1 MAMKRLCLLL
11 LMLGLSLLPLTAA
24 AFFGGNVPSA
34 ADDITKQLDKQLMMR
49 YAGRDPGMTKANREA
64 VARAGIMI
72 LGTSPANINDL
83 TDSSPLARQMM
94 EEISR
99 GLIEKGYRFKELRTG
114 SYVRFDRD
122 SGEFLLTRD
131 VKKLES
137 RTAKG
142 QAVMAGTYVVTRD
155 QVRFSIR
162 LIHIPSNEVMAMGTA
177 TVPITDDIYPLL
189 RDPYNPS
196 RSNSGV
202 PSSYTRL
209 Q

>member
-1 MAMKRLCLLL
+1 MKRL
-11 LMLGLSLLPLTAA
+11 SLLFLVAALALFPLTAA

-34 ADDITKQLDKQLMMR
+34 ADDITKQLDKQLMER
-49 YAGRDPGMTKANREA
+49 YAGRDPDMSKSNREA

-72 LGTSPANINDL
+72 LGTSPANISDL
-83 TDSSPLARQMM
+83 TESSPLARQMM

-99 GLIEKGYRFKELRTG
+99 GLMQKGYRFKELRTG
-114 SYVRFDRD
+114 SYIRFDKE

-131 VKKLES
+131 VRKLES
-137 RTAKG
+137 RTGVG
-142 QAVMAGTYVVTRD
+142 QAVMAGTYVVSRT

-162 LIHIPSNEVMAMGTA
+162 LIHIPSNEVLAMGTA

-189 RDPYNPS
+189 KDPYNPS
-196 RSNSGV
+196 RSNSGI

>member
-1 MAMKRLCLLL
+1 MKRL
-11 LMLGLSLLPLTAA
+11 SLLFLVAALTLFPLTAA

-34 ADDITKQLDKQLMMR
+34 ADDITKQLDKQLMAR
-49 YAGRDPGMTKANREA
+49 YAGRDPDISKSNRETL
-64 VARAGIMI
+64 ARAGIMI

-83 TDSSPLARQMM
+83 TESSPLARQMM

-99 GLIEKGYRFKELRTG
+99 GLMQKGYRFKELRTG
-114 SYVRFDRD
+114 SYIRFNRE

-137 RTAKG
+137 RTGVG
-142 QAVMAGTYVVTRD
+142 QAVMAGTYVVTGS

-162 LIHIPSNEVMAMGTA
+162 LIHIPSNEVLAMGTA

-196 RSNSGV
+196 RSSSGV

>member
-1 MAMKRLCLLL
+1 MKRLRLLFL
-11 LMLGLSLLPLTAA
+11 AAALTLFPLTAS

-34 ADDITKQLDKQLMMR
+34 ADDITKQLDKQLMDR
-49 YAGRDPGMTKANREA
+49 YAGHDPDISKSNRETL
-64 VARAGIMI
+64 ARAGIMI

-83 TDSSPLARQMM
+83 TESSPLARQMM

-99 GLIEKGYRFKELRTG
+99 GLMQKGYRFRELRTG
-114 SYVRFDRD
+114 SYIRFNRE

-137 RTAKG
+137 RTGVG
-142 QAVMAGTYVVTRD
+142 QAVMAGTYVVTGS

-162 LIHIPSNEVMAMGTA
+162 LIHIPSNEVLAMGTA
-177 TVPITDDIYPLL
+177 TVPITEDIYPLL

-196 RSNSGV
+196 SSNSGV

>member
-1 MAMKRLCLLL
+1 MKRL
-11 LMLGLSLLPLTAA
+11 SLLFLVASLALFPLTAA

-34 ADDITKQLDKQLMMR
+34 ADDITNQMDKQLMDR
-49 YAGRDPGMTKANREA
+49 YAGRDPDMSKSNREA

-83 TDSSPLARQMM
+83 TESSPLARQMM
-94 EEISR
+94 EEVSR
-99 GLIEKGYRFKELRTG
+99 GLMQKGYRFKELRTG
-114 SYVRFDRD
+114 SYIRFDKE

-131 VKKLES
+131 VRKLES
-137 RTAKG
+137 RTGVG
-142 QAVMAGTYVVTRD
+142 QAVMAGTYVVSRT

-162 LIHIPSNEVMAMGTA
+162 LIHIPSNEVLAMGTA

-189 RDPYNPS
+189 KDPYNPS
-196 RSNSGV
+196 RSGSGI